1 MNVNSRKKKKKIEKG
16 EEKIWKRNSSGVLLR
31 LHFPVYLVTT
41 CLETNCGR
49 L

>member
-1 MNVNSRKKKKKIEKG
+1 MNVSSEKKKIEKG
-16 EEKIWKRNSSGVLLR
+16 GERIWKRNSSGVFLR
-31 LHFPVYLVTT
+31 LHFSVCLVTT